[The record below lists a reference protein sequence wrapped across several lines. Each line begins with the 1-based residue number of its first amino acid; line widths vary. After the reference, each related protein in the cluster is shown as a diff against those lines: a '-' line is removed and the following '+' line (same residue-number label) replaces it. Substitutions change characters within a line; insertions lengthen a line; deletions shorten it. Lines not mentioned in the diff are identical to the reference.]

1 MTQPVTPRPTLLSVN
16 VNAVAYLRNRR
27 EVPWPNLIDIA
38 RAILQAGAHGITV
51 HPRPDER
58 HIRFSDLPDLA
69 RLIADEFPQA
79 EFNIEG
85 YPTRHFID
93 LVLEN
98 KPHQVTLVPDT
109 PEQSTS
115 DHGWDFAADGE
126 MLLPIAEEF
135 KAAGIRVSYFVDA
148 NPADPAL
155 AQQAGA
161 DRIEFYT
168 GPYANQTAP
177 DAIQQELAGIKATA
191 DAARQLSAE
200 GSSPALMMNAGHDLT
215 VDNLPALRQA
225 IPDLAEVSIGHALTA
240 DALMLGFPEAVR
252 RYLRVLGH
260 EA

>member
-1 MTQPVTPRPTLLSVN
+1 MTRPVTSRPTLLSVN

-58 HIRFSDLPDLA
+58 HIRFSDLPDLS

-98 KPHQVTLVPDT
+98 KPHQVTLVPDS

-126 MLLPIAEEF
+126 MLLPVAEEF
-135 KAAGIRVSYFVDA
+135 KAEGIRVSYFVDA
-148 NPADPAL
+148 NPSDPAL

-177 DAIQQELAGIKATA
+177 DATERELARIAATA
-191 DAARQLSAE
+191 DAARRLGAE
-200 GSSPALMMNAGHDLT
+200 GGSTALMMNAGHDLT

-252 RYLRVLGH
+252 RYLQVLGH

>member
-1 MTQPVTPRPTLLSVN
+1 MTQAVTARPTLLSVN

-27 EVPWPNLIDIA
+27 DVPWPNLIDIS

-58 HIRFSDLPDLA
+58 HIRFSDLPALS
-69 RLIADEFPQA
+69 RLIAEEFPKA

-148 NPADPAL
+148 NPNDPVMAL
-155 AQQAGA
+155 QAGA

-168 GPYANQTAP
+168 GPYADQTDP
-177 DAIQQELAGIKATA
+177 DATARELDMLRQTA
-191 DAARQLSAE
+191 DAARALGTE
-200 GSSPALMMNAGHDLT
+200 GNSLMMNAGHDLT
-215 VDNLPALRQA
+215 VENLPGLRQA
-225 IPDLAEVSIGHALTA
+225 IPDLAEVSIGHGLTA

-260 EA
+260 DT

>member
-1 MTQPVTPRPTLLSVN
+1 MTQPVATRPTLLSVN

-38 RAILQAGAHGITV
+38 RAILDAGAHGITV
-51 HPRPDER
+51 HPRPDQR
-58 HIRFSDLPDLA
+58 HIRFTDVAGLS
-69 RLIADEFPQA
+69 RLIANEYPQA

-148 NPADPAL
+148 DPADPAL
-155 AQQAGA
+155 ARQAGA

-177 DAIQQELAGIKATA
+177 EAVSRELAKIKATA
-191 DAARQLSAE
+191 DAARKLGAQDG
-200 GSSPALMMNAGHDLT
+200 GSRLMMNAGHDLT

-252 RYLRVLGH
+252 RYLRALGH
-260 EA
+260 GL

>member
-1 MTQPVTPRPTLLSVN
+1 MTRPVTPRPTLLSVN

-27 EVPWPNLIDIA
+27 EVPWPDLIDIA

-58 HIRFSDLPDLA
+58 HIRFSDLPDLS

-98 KPHQVTLVPDT
+98 KPHQVTLVPDS

-126 MLLPIAEEF
+126 MLLPVAEEF

-177 DAIQQELAGIKATA
+177 DATERELARIAATA
-191 DAARQLSAE
+191 DAARRLGAE
-200 GSSPALMMNAGHDLT
+200 GGSTALMMNAGHDLT

-252 RYLRVLGH
+252 RYLQVLGH

>member
-1 MTQPVTPRPTLLSVN
+1 MTRPVTSRPTLLSVN

-58 HIRFSDLPDLA
+58 HIRFSDLPDLS
-69 RLIADEFPQA
+69 RLIASEFPQA

-98 KPHQVTLVPDT
+98 KPHQVTLVPDS

-126 MLLPIAEEF
+126 MLLPVAEEF

-177 DAIQQELAGIKATA
+177 DATERELARIAATA
-191 DAARQLSAE
+191 DAARRLGAMG
-200 GSSPALMMNAGHDLT
+200 GSTALMMNAGHDLT

>member
-1 MTQPVTPRPTLLSVN
+1 MSQSATPRPTLLSVN

-58 HIRFSDLPDLA
+58 HIRFSDLPDLS
-69 RLIADEFPQA
+69 RLITGEFPQA

-168 GPYANQTAP
+168 GPYA
-177 DAIQQELAGIKATA
+177 DAATQGAAGGELAKIKETA
-191 DAARQLSAE
+191 DAARAL
-200 GSSPALMMNAGHDLT
+200 GGLMMNAGHDLT

-260 EA
+260 QA

>member
-1 MTQPVTPRPTLLSVN
+1 MTQAVASRPTLLSVN

-27 EVPWPNLIDIA
+27 EVPWPDLIDIS

-58 HIRFSDLPDLA
+58 HIRFSDLPALS
-69 RLIADEFPQA
+69 RLIAEEFPQA

-115 DHGWDFAADGE
+115 DHGWDFAADGD
-126 MLLPIAEEF
+126 MLLPIAQEF

-148 NPADPAL
+148 NPGDPAL

-168 GPYANQTAP
+168 GPYADQTDP
-177 DAIQQELAGIKATA
+177 DATARELDNICQTA
-191 DAARQLSAE
+191 DAARALGKS
-200 GSSPALMMNAGHDLT
+200 GSGLMMNAGHDLT
-215 VDNLPALRQA
+215 VENLPGLRQA
-225 IPDLAEVSIGHALTA
+225 VPDLAEVSIGHGLTA

-260 EA
+260 EI

>member
-1 MTQPVTPRPTLLSVN
+1 MTQAVTPRPTLLSVN

-27 EVPWPNLIDIA
+27 EVPWPNLIDIS

-58 HIRFSDLPDLA
+58 HIRFSDLPELA
-69 RLIADEFPQA
+69 RLIRDEFPQA

-93 LVLEN
+93 LVLQN

-115 DHGWDFAADGE
+115 DHGWDFAKDGE

-148 NPADPAL
+148 TPADPAL

-168 GPYANQTAP
+168 GPYANETGA
-177 DAIQQELAGIKATA
+177 DGIAKELAKIKDTA
-191 DAARQLSAE
+191 DAARTL
-200 GSSPALMMNAGHDLT
+200 GGLMMNAGHDLT
-215 VDNLPALRQA
+215 VENLPGLRQA
-225 IPDLAEVSIGHALTA
+225 IPDLAEVSIGHGLTA

-260 EA
+260 PA

>member
-1 MTQPVTPRPTLLSVN
+1 MNQTATPRPTLLSVN

-27 EVPWPNLIDIA
+27 EVPWPNLIDIS

-58 HIRFSDLPDLA
+58 HIRFSDLPALA
-69 RLIADEFPQA
+69 KLTREEFPET

-115 DHGWDFAADGE
+115 DHGWDFAKDGE

-168 GPYANQTAP
+168 GPYAEQAGPEATAR
-177 DAIQQELAGIKATA
+177 ELAKIKDTA
-191 DAARQLSAE
+191 DAARAL
-200 GSSPALMMNAGHDLT
+200 GGLMMNAGHDLT
-215 VDNLPALRQA
+215 VENLPGLRQA
-225 IPDLAEVSIGHALTA
+225 VPDLAEVSIGHGLTA

-260 EA
+260 NA

>member
-1 MTQPVTPRPTLLSVN
+1 MTQTVTPSPTLLSVN

-27 EVPWPNLIDIA
+27 EVPWPDLIDIA
-38 RAILQAGAHGITV
+38 RAILEAGAHGITV

-58 HIRFSDLPDLA
+58 HIRFSDLPDLS
-69 RLIADEFPQA
+69 RVIAEEFPQA

-115 DHGWDFAADGE
+115 DHGWDFAADGD
-126 MLLPIAEEF
+126 MLQPIAREF
-135 KAAGIRVSYFVDA
+135 QAAGIRVSCFADA

-155 AQQAGA
+155 ALQAGA

-168 GPYANQTAP
+168 GPYANETAP
-177 DAIQQELAGIKATA
+177 EAVFRELEKLKATA
-191 DAARQLSAE
+191 DAARRLGALQL
-200 GSSPALMMNAGHDLT
+200 NAGHDLT
-215 VDNLPALRQA
+215 VDNLPALRRA

-240 DALMLGFPEAVR
+240 DALILGFPEAVR

-260 EA
+260 SA

>member
-1 MTQPVTPRPTLLSVN
+1 MTQAAVSRPTLLSVN

-27 EVPWPNLIDIA
+27 EVPWPNLIDIS
-38 RAILQAGAHGITV
+38 RAILEAGAHGITV

-58 HIRFSDLPDLA
+58 HIRFSDLPALA
-69 RLIADEFPQA
+69 KLTREEFPDT

-98 KPHQVTLVPDT
+98 NPHQVTLVPDT

-115 DHGWDFAADGE
+115 DHGWDFAKDGE

-168 GPYANQTAP
+168 GPYAEQTAP
-177 DAIQQELAGIKATA
+177 EAVASELAKIKDTA
-191 DAARQLSAE
+191 DAAR
-200 GSSPALMMNAGHDLT
+200 ALGGLMINAGHDLT
-215 VDNLPALRQA
+215 VENLPGLRQA
-225 IPDLAEVSIGHALTA
+225 IPDLAEVSIGHGLTA

-260 EA
+260 ND

>member
-1 MTQPVTPRPTLLSVN
+1 MTQTVTPRPTLLSVN

-27 EVPWPNLIDIA
+27 AVPWPNLIDIS
-38 RAILQAGAHGITV
+38 RAILAAGAHGITV

-58 HIRFSDLPDLA
+58 HIRFCDLPALS
-69 RLIADEFPQA
+69 RLIAEEFPQA

-115 DHGWDFAADGE
+115 DHGWDFAQDGE
-126 MLLPIAEEF
+126 MLRPIAEEF
-135 KAAGIRVSYFVDA
+135 RAAGIRVSYFVDT
-148 NPADPAL
+148 NPDQPAL
-155 AQQAGA
+155 AMAAGA

-168 GPYANQTAP
+168 GPYADLCSAETA
-177 DAIQQELAGIKATA
+177 QQELENIRRTA
-191 DAARQLSAE
+191 DQARAL
-200 GSSPALMMNAGHDLT
+200 GGLMMNAGHDLT
-215 VDNLPALRQA
+215 VENLPGLRQA
-225 IPDLAEVSIGHALTA
+225 VPDLAEVSIGHGLTA

-260 EA
+260 PA

>member
-1 MTQPVTPRPTLLSVN
+1 MTHSVASRPTLLSVN

-27 EVPWPNLIDIA
+27 EVPWPDLIDIS

-58 HIRFSDLPDLA
+58 HIRFSDLPALS
-69 RLIADEFPQA
+69 RLIAKEFPQA

-115 DHGWDFAADGE
+115 DHGWDFAADGG

-148 NPADPAL
+148 NPSDPAL
-155 AQQAGA
+155 ARQAGA

-168 GPYANQTAP
+168 GPYAEQTTP
-177 DAIQQELAGIKATA
+177 GAIAQELGKIKDTA
-191 DAARQLSAE
+191 DAARALAAD
-200 GSSPALMMNAGHDLT
+200 GKGALMMNAGHDLT
-215 VDNLPALRQA
+215 VENLPGLRQA
-225 IPDLAEVSIGHALTA
+225 IPDLAEVSIGHGLTA

-260 EA
+260 AL